1 MLLQVFDLEIK
12 DKRGSKNLVA
22 DYLSRIFTEYTGDL
36 VEFSDHF
43 LDEQLFAMSYTPLP
57 WFAHI
62 MNYLTTRRFL
72 PTNPNKIKIGSHK

>member
-1 MLLQVFDLEIK
+1 LLLQVFDLEIK

-62 MNYLTTRRFL
+62 MNYLATGKIPSHRIKQEKDRFY
-72 PTNPNKIKIGSHK
+72 S